1 MAITEQLRQSIM
13 KAAHENIFETYLRDT
28 GSELVGA
35 PPAEFHA
42 GVASEIERYKEV
54 LPPLGIQLD

>member
-1 MAITEQLRQSIM
+1 M